1 MALRFPFTLPVGRR
15 RGTHDCGSVNHSV
28 LGLALLIIGLL
39 GSGHAVSQS
48 LNPSGLKLANDD
60 AIYDHI
66 ASRNLRDVYDVARLL
81 DRLGDPQRARRAA
94 RSAAILSEHRADIAA
109 LCDERGIN
117 PFLAAAVIAAESAG
131 HSDAV
136 SPVGAA
142 GLMQIMPGT
151 ADDLD
156 VLDRKRSSDSIFG
169 GCRYLAEMRDAF
181 DDDELLMLAAYNAG
195 PGAVRKH
202 GGVPPFRETRRYI
215 ISVARSW
222 PELTTD

>member
-1 MALRFPFTLPVGRR
+1 MIVAPA
-15 RGTHDCGSVNHSV
+15 
-28 LGLALLIIGLL
+28 LALLRRTPRVLVV
-39 GSGHAVSQS
+39 AVAALSLVPVILPCPASAQS
-48 LNPSGLKLANDD
+48 LNPSGLALADD
-60 AIYDHI
+60 EAIFDHV
-66 ASRNLRDVYDVARLL
+66 SRMGITTVFEVAQFL
-81 DRLGDPQRARRAA
+81 DQLGDPQRDRRAK
-94 RSAAILSEHRADIAA
+94 RSATILSEHRADIAA

-117 PFLAAAVIAAESAG
+117 PFLAVAVIAAESAG

-169 GCRYLAEMRDAF
+169 GCRYLSQMLDQFAA
-181 DDDELLMLAAYNAG
+181 DEVLALAAYNAG

-222 PELTTD
+222 PERTTD

>member
-1 MALRFPFTLPVGRR
+1 MTNVRASMRHGHRDIRFFALSLIVAVLTHISPPMA
-15 RGTHDCGSVNHSV
+15 S
-28 LGLALLIIGLL
+28 A
-39 GSGHAVSQS
+39 QS
-48 LNPSGLKLANDD
+48 LNPSGLALADDD
-60 AIYDHI
+60 AIYDH
-66 ASRNLRDVYDVARLL
+66 LVAKNITTIYEVAQFL
-81 DRLGDPQRARRAA
+81 DQLEDPKRPRRAA
-94 RSAAILSEHRADIAA
+94 KAAKILAAHRADISA

-117 PFLAAAVIAAESAG
+117 PYFAVAVIAAESAG
-131 HSDAV
+131 RTDAV

-156 VLDRKRSSDSIFG
+156 VLDRKRSTDSIFG
-169 GCRYLAEMRDAF
+169 GCRYLAQMRENF
-181 DDDELLMLAAYNAG
+181 GEDEFLILAAYNAG
-195 PGAVRKH
+195 PGAVRKY

>member
-1 MALRFPFTLPVGRR
+1 MTPTRASEQRELRDIRLVA
-15 RGTHDCGSVNHSV
+15 
-28 LGLALLIIGLL
+28 LGLVASFLMIFTPPIA
-39 GSGHAVSQS
+39 SAQS
-48 LNPSGLKLANDD
+48 LNPSGLALADD
-60 AIYDHI
+60 EAIYDHL
-66 ASRNLRDVYDVARLL
+66 ASQNITTVFEVAQFL
-81 DRLGDPQRARRAA
+81 DQLGDPKRPR
-94 RSAAILSEHRADIAA
+94 RSARATAILAAHRADIAA

-117 PFLAAAVIAAESAG
+117 PYLAVAVITAESAG
-131 HSDAV
+131 RPDAV

-156 VLDRKRSSDSIFG
+156 VLDRKRSTDSIFG
-169 GCRYLAEMRDAF
+169 GCRYLSQMIEEF
-181 DDDELLMLAAYNAG
+181 GNDEFLVLAAYNAG
-195 PGAVRKH
+195 PGAVRKY